1 MRTLALALL
10 SIAISVAAQF
20 TLKAGMSDPVVR
32 AGGNGLLTQLWVTML
47 NRYVLAGLFLYGV
60 GALIWLA
67 VLREWD
73 VSKAYPLVGLGF
85 VMSMMAGY
93 VMGEAVTPARVAG
106 ALCICGGVLLIARS

>member
-1 MRTLALALL
+1 MRTIILALL

-32 AGGNGLLTQLWVTML
+32 AGGDKLLPQLWAAGQ
-47 NRYVLAGLFLYGV
+47 NGHVLGGLFLYGI
-60 GALIWLA
+60 GALLWLT

-85 VMSMMAGY
+85 VMSMVIGY
-93 VMGEAVTPARVAG
+93 LMGEAVTPARMAG
-106 ALCICGGVLLIARS
+106 ALCICGGVFLVARS

>member
-1 MRTLALALL
+1 MRTLVLALL

-32 AGGNGLLTQLWVTML
+32 AGGSGVLPQLWTAIQ
-47 NRYVLAGLFLYGV
+47 NRYVLGGLFLYGF
-60 GALIWLA
+60 GALLWLT

-93 VMGEAVTPARVAG
+93 VMGEAVTPARIAG